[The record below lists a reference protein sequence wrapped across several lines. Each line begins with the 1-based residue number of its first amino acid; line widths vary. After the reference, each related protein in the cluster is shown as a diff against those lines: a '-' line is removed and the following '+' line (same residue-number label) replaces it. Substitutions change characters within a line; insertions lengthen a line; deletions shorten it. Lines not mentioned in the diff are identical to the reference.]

1 MDGPREGHTEKGVR
15 KRKTKVEYAFIYVA
29 WRRMAQVTLFQS
41 RNENS
46 DIETKCMVPRGKEL
60 GWEELEYWD

>member
-1 MDGPREGHTEKGVR
+1 
-15 KRKTKVEYAFIYVA
+15 
-29 WRRMAQVTLFQS
+29 MAQVTLFQS